1 MFSFT
6 DLNILILVMGIILFF
21 YTLTSCRFNV
31 SGEKKINQAQYGI
44 DYIIITV
51 KNYFIPPPPS
61 ILLQTKQE
69 YEEYKESLIKEGLR
83 HRKEGANSPLLPAND
98 KYKFL

>member
-1 MFSFT
+1 
-6 DLNILILVMGIILFF
+6 
-21 YTLTSCRFNV
+21 
-31 SGEKKINQAQYGI
+31 
-44 DYIIITV
+44 
-51 KNYFIPPPPS
+51 
-61 ILLQTKQE
+61 LQTKQE